1 MIDYALILIY
11 GSLVAI
17 IGVAIGTIVRPLL
30 ERQKK

>member
-11 GSLVAI
+11 GSFLAI
-17 IGVAIGTIVRPLL
+17 IGVGIGTIVRPLF